1 MRSPAALG
9 NPVQFLG
16 VNEEYNENC
25 AYIWQKKKK
34 VNEKEAGKWGMSKM
48 TDTVGQRGRSRK
60 KNNLGKAT

>member
-1 MRSPAALG
+1 MRSLAALG

-34 VNEKEAGKWGMSKM
+34 KSMRRRRQENGE
-48 TDTVGQRGRSRK
+48 
-60 KNNLGKAT
+60 